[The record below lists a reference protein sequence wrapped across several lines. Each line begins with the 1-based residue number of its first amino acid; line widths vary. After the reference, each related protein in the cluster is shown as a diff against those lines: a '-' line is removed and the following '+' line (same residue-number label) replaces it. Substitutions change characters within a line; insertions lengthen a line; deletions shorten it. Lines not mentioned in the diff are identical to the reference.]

1 MDRRNRIVPG
11 VLLILL
17 GVWALLES
25 LGVDWLRMDAFW
37 PVILIIVGVLGIYG
51 GLRRE
56 PRDPGGIWFGVL
68 ALLAGGVFL
77 YVTVGPGEWEEMATK
92 WPVFPLIAGIA
103 WGVAWLV
110 DIKQV
115 SNLVAGVVA
124 LLVGIGGLLYTAGR
138 LAPAWGAALV
148 TYWPLIL
155 VALGLGFIAQYWLR
169 RS

>member
-37 PVILIIVGVLGIYG
+37 
-51 GLRRE
+51 RSSSSS
-56 PRDPGGIWFGVL
+56 L
-68 ALLAGGVFL
+68 ACWASTAACAASRVTPAESGSACSLCWPAGCSC
-77 YVTVGPGEWEEMATK
+77 YVTVGPGEWEEMAQSGRCS
-92 WPVFPLIAGIA
+92 AHRGIA

-115 SNLVAGVVA
+115 SNFVAGVVA